1 MVTTTR
7 RSSEISST
15 YEPAR
20 GGVDLLEKPRS
31 YEEYASVAPA
41 SPATEE
47 DFSEEKAKRQSN
59 LEKLLNYD
67 RYAEQMSA
75 PTASVETKV
84 ETEKAALAEEDI
96 RPTSTTMQFGDD
108 IDQIRR
114 EMNRAQEQTHE
125 ESYHLNKRGK
135 LVVTLYALVVTVI
148 LALIVLNTGVL
159 ANLSA
164 QSANKAA
171 QLEATV
177 ARYEAIQ
184 DELEAMT
191 DADYII
197 DIAQNQYGMVK
208 Q

>member
-7 RSSEISST
+7 RSSEVSST
-15 YEPAR
+15 YEPAV
-20 GGVDLLEKPRS
+20 GGVALLEKPRS

-41 SPATEE
+41 TEE
-47 DFSEEKAKRQSN
+47 DFSQEKAKRQSN
-59 LEKLLNYD
+59 LQKLLNYD
-67 RYAEQMSA
+67 RYAEQV
-75 PTASVETKV
+75 VEPQTTVESKV
-84 ETEKAALAEEDI
+84 ENERAALAEEDI

-114 EMNRAQEQTHE
+114 EMNKAQEQASE
-125 ESYHLNKRGK
+125 DSYHLNKRGK
-135 LVVTLYALVVTVI
+135 LVVTLYALAVTVI

-164 QSANKAA
+164 RADAKAA

-177 ARYEAIQ
+177 ARFETIQ
-184 DELEAMT
+184 EEIEAMT

-197 DIAQNQYGMVK
+197 DVAQNQYGMVK
-208 Q
+208 K

>member
-84 ETEKAALAEEDI
+84 ETEKSALAEEDI

-114 EMNRAQEQTHE
+114 EMNRTSQTHE
-125 ESYHLNKRGK
+125 ESYHLNKKGK
-135 LVVTLYALVVTVI
+135 LVVTLYVLVVTVI

-164 QSANKAA
+164 QSASKAA
-171 QLEATV
+171 ELDATV
-177 ARYEAIQ
+177 ARFEAIQ
-184 DELEAMT
+184 DEIEAMT

>member
-7 RSSEISST
+7 RSSEVSST
-15 YEPAR
+15 YEPAV
-20 GGVDLLEKPRS
+20 GGVALLEKPRS

-41 SPATEE
+41 TEE
-47 DFSEEKAKRQSN
+47 DFSQEKAKRQSN
-59 LEKLLNYD
+59 LQKLLNYD
-67 RYAEQMSA
+67 RYAEQV
-75 PTASVETKV
+75 VEPQTTVESKV
-84 ETEKAALAEEDI
+84 ETERAALAEEDI

-114 EMNRAQEQTHE
+114 EMNKAQEQVSE
-125 ESYHLNKRGK
+125 DSYHLNKRGK
-135 LVVTLYALVVTVI
+135 LVVTLYALAVTVI

-164 QSANKAA
+164 RADAKAA

-177 ARYEAIQ
+177 ARFETIQ
-184 DELEAMT
+184 EEIEAMT

-197 DIAQNQYGMVK
+197 DVAQNQYGMVK
-208 Q
+208 K